1 MFEKIKNNYLLIITL
16 LLIIYFIFNLF
27 DGERGMISF
36 FKKKQLLSSLETKEQ
51 NIIEEIKKLEFK
63 NYLLTSEINIDFIET
78 LIRDKFIIGK
88 SGEKIYIVTDEN

>member
-63 NYLLTSEINIDFIET
+63 NYLLTNEINIDFIET

>member
-63 NYLLTSEINIDFIET
+63 NYLLTNEINIDFIET
-78 LIRDKFIIGK
+78 LIRDKSIIGK